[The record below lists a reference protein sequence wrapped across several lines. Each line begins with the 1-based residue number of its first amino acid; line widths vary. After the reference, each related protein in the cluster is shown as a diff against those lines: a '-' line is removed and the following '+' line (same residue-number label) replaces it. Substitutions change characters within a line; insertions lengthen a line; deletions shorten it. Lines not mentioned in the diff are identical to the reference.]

1 MTENARLFR
10 KAGYALAGLL
20 LTTASV
26 LAADVTGEWWIEGR
40 FGRVRIEN
48 CNNRMWG
55 LISWEQASGA
65 VDFNNPDPAKRT
77 RPTLGMPILLGLKP
91 TTANRWEGDVY
102 SPENGKI
109 YSVNIS
115 LINPDQLRLQG
126 CVLGF
131 LCGGQVWARAPVGP
145 KANAAA
151 AATAPKPTQT
161 ANAGNPPPGANGPPK
176 AAPFETAKD
185 VCNVVS
191 AASRS

>member
-10 KAGYALAGLL
+10 KAGFALAGLL

-65 VDFNNPDPAKRT
+65 VDYNNPDPAKRN
-77 RPTLGMPILLGLKP
+77 RPTLGMPILLGMKQ
-91 TTANRWEGDVY
+91 TAANRWDGEVY
-102 SPENGKI
+102 SPEDGKTWT
-109 YSVNIS
+109 VNIS
-115 LINPDQLRLQG
+115 LTNPDQLRIQG
-126 CVLGF
+126 CLLF
-131 LCGGQVWARAPVGP
+131 FCGGQVWARAPVGP

-151 AATAPKPTQT
+151 DAAAPKQAAAQPTK
-161 ANAGNPPPGANGPPK
+161 PPPKGANGPPK

-185 VCNVVS
+185 VCNAV
-191 AASRS
+191 AAANRS